1 MALLRTR
8 LLLSAALIAT
18 AGCAQQPVRADHTRS
33 SAISAAPPA
42 ASASAATPNPLSASA
57 FPRGLLVFAYQ
68 QGWRQ
73 VMVQGSNHYFCRSD
87 APAGSLIPQ
96 HRCVTEWGLEAERLL
111 VQQQQQYL
119 RQPIPYIPIRYP

>member
-1 MALLRTR
+1 MALLRSH
-8 LLLSAALIAT
+8 LLLSAALVAA

-33 SAISAAPPA
+33 SAISAAPLT
-42 ASASAATPNPLSASA
+42 ASASAATPNPLSASV
-57 FPRGLLVFAYQ
+57 FPAGLLVFAYQ

-73 VMVQGSNHYFCRSD
+73 VMVQGNHHYFCRAD

-96 HRCVTEWGLEAERLL
+96 RRCVTQWGLEVERLL
-111 VQQQQQYL
+111 VQQQQEYL